1 MNDPDSGNSP
11 GRRLLPSEKLLALR
25 HAFEASRIPYAFGGA
40 IALFYYRD
48 PRSTTDID
56 INVFLPPERQAEVL
70 TVLGQLF
77 AFDHLGIGSEIE
89 ENGQA
94 RALWGATFVDLFFA
108 DTDFHDAMARRV
120 RREPF
125 LDEEI
130 PVLSAEDL
138 LVCKA
143 LFDRPKD
150 WLDIA
155 AVVAAQGEALDGA
168 YVDAALALFVEEG
181 DHRFVRW
188 RELTGGD
195 ASGSG
200 R

>member
-1 MNDPDSGNSP
+1 MP
-11 GRRLLPSEKLLALR
+11 GRDPEEHLLPSEKLLALR
-25 HAFEASRIPYAFGGA
+25 HAFDAGRIPYAFGGA

-56 INVFLPPERQAEVL
+56 VNVFLPPERQQEVL
-70 TVLGQLF
+70 AVLSALF
-77 AFDHLGIGSEIE
+77 ALDTVGLGREIE
-89 ENGQA
+89 ANGQA
-94 RALWGATFVDLFFA
+94 RALWGTTFVDLFFA
-108 DTDFHDAMARRV
+108 DTDFHDAMAGRV

-125 LDEEI
+125 LGEEI

-138 LVCKA
+138 IVCKA

-155 AVVAAQGEALDGA
+155 AVVASQEPALDGA
-168 YVDAALALFVEEG
+168 YVEAALGLFVEPS
-181 DHRFVRW
+181 DHRFARW
-188 RELTGGD
+188 GELNG
-195 ASGSG
+195 SGSADG

>member
-1 MNDPDSGNSP
+1 MTEG
-11 GRRLLPSEKLLALR
+11 GAEQHLLPSEKLLALR
-25 HAFEASRIPYAFGGA
+25 RVFYVSQIPYAFGGA

-56 INVFLPPERQAEVL
+56 INVFLPPARQAEVL
-70 TVLGQLF
+70 AVLGELF
-77 AFDHLGIGSEIE
+77 AVDPEGLGSEIE
-89 ENGQA
+89 ANGQA
-94 RALWGATFVDLFFA
+94 RALWGTTFVDLFFA

-120 RREPF
+120 RHEPF
-125 LDEEI
+125 LDEVI

-155 AVVAAQGEALDGA
+155 AVVASQGPGLDGA
-168 YVDAALALFVEEG
+168 YVEAALGLFVEVS

-188 RELTGGD
+188 RELTGGRSAD
-195 ASGSG
+195 G